1 MLDYI
6 GIILGS
12 GLLVIGI
19 IAGIGPQNLNTM
31 THAIRKN
38 HAYLVATTCF
48 IGDSFLI
55 LVGCIGLQFATSKI
69 FLNTVNIIGILFMCY
84 FLWSKLNNLTK
95 VKQIKFEQRILSKKV
110 AVIRALGFTLLNPL
124 VFIDT
129 IVIIGGASTFY
140 DGNKHLAFI
149 LGALLGD
156 AIWLFGLTK
165 LSMMFADRLNHPKV
179 WLLIDLAT
187 IIIVAFVLIKMVG
200 YFL

>member
-1 MLDYI
+1 MLDYL
-6 GIILGS
+6 GIVFGS

-31 THAIRKN
+31 SHAIRKN

-48 IGDSFLI
+48 VGDAFLI

-69 FLNTVNIIGILFMCY
+69 FLDTVNIIGIIFMCY
-84 FLWSKLNNLTK
+84 FLWSKLTNLTK
-95 VKQIKFEQRILSKKV
+95 AKQIKFEQQILSKKV

-129 IVIIGGASTFY
+129 IVIIGGASTY
-140 DGNKHLAFI
+140 YTGQQHLAFVI
-149 LGALLGD
+149 GALLGD
-156 AIWLFGLTK
+156 AVWLYGLTI
-165 LSMMFADRLNHPKV
+165 LSRTFADKLNRAIV
-179 WLLIDLAT
+179 WVIIDIAT
-187 IIIVAFVLIKMVG
+187 IIIVAAVLIKMIG